1 MGILP
6 IPRSLYK
13 SKKEKEKEKDKGT
26 INNIMKSQFKDKTYN
41 DYGQW
46 IRQQF
51 PFRVQKI
58 SVDAGF
64 SCPNRDGT
72 LSHGGC

>member
-13 SKKEKEKEKDKGT
+13 SKKGKGT
-26 INNIMKSQFKDKTYN
+26 INKIMTEQFKDKPYN

-72 LSHGGC
+72 I